1 MNIVYK
7 SIQLLFN
14 GRSLNVDDA
23 VLVYGRG
30 DIYFIKEI
38 LSKDYVI
45 IKKIGIFNEQ
55 IFKIKDLIKLEYS
68 LINNFYL
75 N

>member
-1 MNIVYK
+1 MNTIYK

-30 DIYFIKEI
+30 DI
-38 LSKDYVI
+38 S
-45 IKKIGIFNEQ
+45 
-55 IFKIKDLIKLEYS
+55 LIK
-68 LINNFYL
+68 
-75 N
+75 